1 MRRDVFLKSMTVS
14 FAALV
19 LACCLSYA
27 AISASEAVSARRIL
41 EVTGVK
47 GGLVVHVGCGD
58 GTLTTALRAND
69 SYLVHG
75 LEADAPKIEKARER
89 IRSLG
94 LCGKVS
100 VGRFAGNRLP
110 YTDNLVNLIVSEDL
124 GDVSMDEVMR
134 VLCPNGVACIKQY
147 GKWTKI
153 VKPRP
158 EEIDEWTHY
167 LHDASGNAVAHDA
180 VVGPPRSLQWVG
192 SPRWARHHD
201 HMASMSA
208 LVSAGG
214 RIFYIFDEGLTSSIQ
229 LPPKWSLIA
238 RDAFNGTVL
247 WKRSLPSWYVHLWP
261 LKSGPAQLTRRLVAV
276 GDRVYVTLGINAP
289 LSALDAATG
298 EIVRTYEGTKTAEE
312 MIVSEGEIIALVNPF
327 RELVGYAQE
336 DANCW
341 RERDRASERWGW
353 DERERRLMAIE
364 PESGKVLWQATR
376 MVTPLSLAAQEK
388 RVLFHNGEQ
397 VVCLNQETGKEIW
410 SSKPVQR
417 AKLIPTGYSPTMVV
431 HDNVVLFSG
440 QRRSLTALSAETGDT
455 LWTAKQ
461 PSSGHFSPE
470 DVFVIDD
477 LVWSGATAQGKSPGE
492 FVGRDLHTGEIKKEF
507 PCDVKTFFMH
517 QRCYPSKAT
526 DRYII
531 PSRTGTEFVDPETE
545 HWTIHHWIRGGCIYG
560 IMPCNGMIYAP
571 PHSCACYYQS
581 KLNGFCAVGPVSAL
595 ATMEDRVSD
604 DGRLERGPAYGKKE
618 SIPYSGDDE
627 WPAYRHDS
635 RRSGFTETPV
645 PSDLKRVWQAGI
657 GGRLSS
663 MTLAGNT
670 VFVAS
675 IDEHTV
681 HALDAGP
688 GTTLWSYTAGGRVDS
703 PPTIFEGR
711 VLFGSADGWVYC
723 LRASDGKLIW
733 RFRAAPADRRLV
745 SYEQVE
751 SVWPVHGSVLVQD
764 GVAYCLAGRS
774 MFLDGGMRLVRLDPE
789 TGRKLSETVLDDR
802 DPRTGENLQTR
813 IRIKKMPVALPDVLS
828 SDGEFVYMRSQ
839 RFDLNGR
846 RMKIDPEPEDEQFGE
861 GIHLFSP
868 TGLLDDT
875 WFHRS
880 YWVYGRTAG
889 EGWSEWFV
897 AARYVPSGRILA
909 FDDSHVYGYGRD
921 PEYLCN
927 SSILEY
933 RLFAADKELDL
944 ERIARVREAGIKED
958 NVNWKN
964 RSERPVSD
972 LCAVSYKWQGRHP
985 PLLVQAIVLADRTLF
1000 VAGPPDVVDE
1010 KAMRGRSLE
1019 PEFQEKM
1026 RAQSAALAGE
1036 KGGLLW
1042 AVSAED
1048 GRKIAEYELESMPV
1062 FDGMIAANG
1071 RLYLAM
1077 KDGSVSCFAGNSDE

>member
-1 MRRDVFLKSMTVS
+1 MRRDVFLKSMFVS
-14 FAALV
+14 SVALV
-19 LACCLSYA
+19 LACCTLCA
-27 AISASEAVSARRIL
+27 AVSASESVSARRIL
-41 EVTGVK
+41 DVTGVK

-58 GTLTTALRAND
+58 GKLTVALRAND

-75 LEADAPKIEKARER
+75 LDADAANVDKARER

-100 VGRFAGNRLP
+100 VAQCAGNSLP
-110 YTDNLVNLIVSEDL
+110 YTDNLVNLVVSEDL
-124 GDVSMDEVMR
+124 GDVSMDEVVR
-134 VLCPNGVACIKQY
+134 VLCPEGVACYKRD
-147 GKWTKI
+147 GKWFKT
-153 VKPRP
+153 VKSRP

-167 LHDASGNAVAHDA
+167 LHDASGNAVAHDT

-208 LVSAGG
+208 LVSSGA
-214 RIFYIFDEGLTSSIQ
+214 RIFYIFDEGPTSSIQ

-261 LKSGPAQLTRRLVAV
+261 LKSGPALLTRRLVAV
-276 GDRVYVTLGINAP
+276 GDRVYLTLGINAP

-298 EIVRTYEGTKTAEE
+298 EVVRTYEGTKTAEE
-312 MIVSEGEIIALVNPF
+312 IIVSNGMIIARVNPAM
-327 RELVGYAQE
+327 EPVEYAQE

-341 RERDRASERWGW
+341 KERDRASRRWGW
-353 DERERRLMAIE
+353 DGQERQLMAIE
-364 PESGKVLWQATR
+364 PESGKVLWRDTR
-376 MVTPLSLAAQEK
+376 PVAPLSLAADGEH
-388 RVLFHNGEQ
+388 VLFHDGEQ
-397 VVCLNQETGKEIW
+397 VVCLDQETGKEIW
-410 SSKPVQR
+410 SSKPVQKAR
-417 AKLIPTGYSPTMVV
+417 LIPTGYSPTMVV
-431 HDNVVLFSG
+431 HDDVVLFSG
-440 QRRSLTALSAETGDT
+440 RQRSLTALSVQNGET

-461 PSSGHFSPE
+461 PASGHFSPE
-470 DVFVIDD
+470 DVFVIDG
-477 LVWSGATAQGKSPGE
+477 LVWAGATAQGKSRGD
-492 FVGRDLHTGEIKKEF
+492 FVGRDLHTGEIEKQF
-507 PCDVKTFFMH
+507 PCDVETFFMH

-531 PSRTGTEFVDPETE
+531 PGRTGTEFVDPETE
-545 HWTIHHWIRGGCIYG
+545 HWTIHHWIRGGCVYG
-560 IMPCNGMIYAP
+560 VMPCNGMIYAP
-571 PHSCACYYQS
+571 SHSCACYYQS

-595 ATMEDRVSD
+595 ATVEGSASD
-604 DGRLERGPAYGKKE
+604 AQRLERGPVYGE
-618 SIPYSGDDE
+618 PVDVSSSSDDE

-635 RRSGFTETPV
+635 KRSGFTEAPV
-645 PSDLKRVWQAGI
+645 PSDLKRAWQADI

-663 MTLAGNT
+663 MTLAGDR

-681 HALDAGP
+681 HALDAGS
-688 GTTLWSYTAGGRVDS
+688 GKTLWSYTAGGRVDS

-711 VLFGSADGWVYC
+711 VLFGAADGWVYC
-723 LRASDGKLIW
+723 LRASDGDLIW

-751 SVWPVHGSVLVQD
+751 SVWPVHGSILVQD

-789 TGRKLSETVLDDR
+789 TGRKLSETVLDDL
-802 DPRTGENLQTR
+802 DPRTGENLQTK
-813 IRIKKMPVALPDVLS
+813 IRDKKMPVVLPDVLS

-846 RMKIDPEPEDEQFGE
+846 RTKIDTEPEHRQFGE

-868 TGLLDDT
+868 TGFLDDT

-889 EGWSEWFV
+889 EGWSEWPV
-897 AARYVPSGRILA
+897 AARLVPSGRILA
-909 FDDSHVYGYGRD
+909 FDDTHVYGYGRD

-933 RLFAADKELDL
+933 RLFAADKELDP
-944 ERIARVREAGIKED
+944 ERMARVRQADIKEG

-985 PLLVQAIVLADRTLF
+985 PLLVQAIVLADKTLF

-1026 RAQSAALAGE
+1026 RAQSAAFAGE

-1048 GRKIAEYELESMPV
+1048 GKKLAGYKLESVPV
-1062 FDGMIAANG
+1062 FDGMIAAKG

-1077 KDGSVSCFAGNSDE
+1077 KDGSVSCFAGDSDR